1 MKISI
6 ANAKGGVGKTTTSII
21 TALFL
26 SKDKKVLLID
36 LDPQSNSTDTLLN
49 LKIGTSLD
57 EFTFYN
63 VLEKY
68 LKNKKDNII
77 KDVIKQ
83 VNENLYLVPACL
95 EMEQLKDLIKI
106 KSREPLYILSELLKP
121 IENDYDFIILDCP
134 ADLSIFVE
142 NAIKVSDL
150 IICPTILDD
159 YGIRALNMMLPT
171 ILDIKGE
178 DFENYKILYTLFNS
192 RATKIESK
200 VKNYVNKLEKNNKVF
215 DFRIPQDQQIR
226 NWQSV
231 RNDFVN
237 DKAYEKSKAR
247 KEYEKLYEYLK
258 GLENGRRN

>member
-1 MKISI
+1 MKKISI

-21 TALFL
+21 L
-26 SKDKKVLLID
+26 SLLLSQNNKVLLVD

-49 LKIGTSLD
+49 LKIGNTLD
-57 EFTFYN
+57 DLTFYN
-63 VLEKY
+63 VLEKF

-77 KDVIKQ
+77 KEVIK
-83 VNENLYLVPACL
+83 NINDNLYLVPSAL

-106 KSREPLYILSELLKP
+106 KSREPLYILQEIFKT
-121 IENDYDFIILDCP
+121 IENDYDYIIFDCP

-142 NAIKVSDL
+142 NAIKVSDY

-178 DFENYKILYTLFNS
+178 DFDNYKILYSLFNKK
-192 RATKIESK
+192 ATKIESK
-200 VKNYVNKLEKNNKVF
+200 VKAYVQKLEKDNKVF
-215 DFRIPQDQQIR
+215 PFRIPQDQAIR

-231 RNDFVN
+231 RNDFIN
-237 DKAYEKSKAR
+237 DPEYKKSNAR
-247 KEYEKLYEYLK
+247 IEYQKLYEFVK
-258 GLENGRRN
+258 GW